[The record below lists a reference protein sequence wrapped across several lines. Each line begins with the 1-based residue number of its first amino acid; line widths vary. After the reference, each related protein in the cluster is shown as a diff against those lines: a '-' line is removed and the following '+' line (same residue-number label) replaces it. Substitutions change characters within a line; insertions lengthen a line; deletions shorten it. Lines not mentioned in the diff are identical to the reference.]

1 MTDNEIL
8 NNHLSSFQQIENF
21 MGIEPAPPK
30 QEVIVSS
37 DNVSSDNITSDSNQ
51 NLKQEALTIQRRMIE
66 KAEGLLDDL
75 SEIARASE
83 YARNFE
89 VANQLIK
96 TITETT
102 ALITKGIVEEEVS
115 STNNI
120 QNNVFVGS
128 SEELMKIIRGE
139 NNTKH

>member
-37 DNVSSDNITSDSNQ
+37 DNITSDSNQ
-51 NLKQEALTIQRRMIE
+51 NLKQEVLTIQRRMIE

-102 ALITKGIVEEEVS
+102 ALMTKGIVEEETPNTN
-115 STNNI
+115 TNNI

-128 SEELMKIIRGE
+128 SEELMKIIRGQE
-139 NNTKH
+139 

>member
-37 DNVSSDNITSDSNQ
+37 NDVIPDSNQ

-102 ALITKGIVEEEVS
+102 ALMTKGIVEEETLNTN
-115 STNNI
+115 TNNI

-128 SEELMKIIRGE
+128 SEELMKIIRGQE
-139 NNTKH
+139 

>member
-8 NNHLSSFQQIENF
+8 EGHLSSFQQIENF
-21 MGIEPAPPK
+21 MGIEPVPAK
-30 QEVIVSS
+30 QEVLPATIPTS
-37 DNVSSDNITSDSNQ
+37 NVEHSNADD
-51 NLKQEALTIQRRMIE
+51 LKKEALATQRRMIE

-102 ALITKGIVEEEVS
+102 ALMTRGLEKEPTTEANNN
-115 STNNI
+115 TNNI

-128 SEELMKIIRGE
+128 SEDLMKIIRGDV
-139 NNTKH
+139 